1 MGRAGEWKKKEEEE
15 GTLTAEGEGEIGE
28 KAPCQSNIAGRKTR
42 FNLPKRWD
50 EQGIRE
56 RCYTVYCTVGG
67 KGTFS
72 VLWRKKIFVSNL
84 LYVDVLSGLFKFCSG
99 YFGNLQAKCQEKSL

>member
-1 MGRAGEWKKKEEEE
+1 MGRAGEWKKEEEEE

-56 RCYTVYCTVGG
+56 RCYILLEG
-67 KGTFS
+67 KELFPYFGE
-72 VLWRKKIFVSNL
+72 KIF
-84 LYVDVLSGLFKFCSG
+84 LFRIC
-99 YFGNLQAKCQEKSL
+99 CT